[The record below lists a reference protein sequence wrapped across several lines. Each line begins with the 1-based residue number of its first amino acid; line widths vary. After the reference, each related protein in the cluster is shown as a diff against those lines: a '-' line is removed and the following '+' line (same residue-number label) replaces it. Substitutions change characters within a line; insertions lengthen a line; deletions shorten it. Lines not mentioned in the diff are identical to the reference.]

1 MTTAT
6 PTGTATQYLSS
17 DFYFAQDALTARE
30 NESIHELRAF
40 LETEV
45 SPIMDDYW
53 ERAEFPMHLIKP
65 MADIGAFGALWEESR
80 QFENSAKYRGW
91 AALESGRAD
100 ASVSTFIGVTSGL
113 AMGSIGVGGSPAQR
127 AEWLPR
133 LGTGELVGAFGL
145 TEPLS
150 GSDSARGL
158 RTTAT
163 RTGDSWTLNG
173 QKRWIGNATF
183 ADVIV
188 IWARDTADDQVKG
201 FLVTSDT
208 PGFTATKIERKQS
221 LRAVQNA
228 DITLTDVIVP
238 EERRLQRVNSFRET
252 AQVLLLT
259 RADVAWQAIGN
270 SIGAYEAAVAYVKE
284 REQFGRKLSS
294 FQLVQDLLS
303 RCLSNISA
311 SIALCMQ
318 TSDLLDQGRQTDA
331 HASMA
336 KSFATSKM
344 RETVAWC
351 REVMGG
357 NGIVLDYGVARRFAD
372 AEAIYSF
379 EGTREMNSL
388 IVGRAITGTSA
399 FVS

>member
-6 PTGTATQYLSS
+6 PTGTAAAHLSS
-17 DFYFAQDALTARE
+17 DFYFAQDALTPRE
-30 NESIHELRAF
+30 NESIHELRSY
-40 LETEV
+40 LEAEV
-45 SPIMDDYW
+45 APIMDDHW
-53 ERAEFPMHLIKP
+53 ERAEFPMHVIKP
-65 MADIGAFGALWEESR
+65 LADIGAYGALWEESR

-91 AALESGRAD
+91 AALESGRID

-113 AMGSIGVGGSPAQR
+113 AMGSIGVGGSPEQR

-133 LGTGELVGAFGL
+133 LGTGEIIGAFGL

-163 RTGDSWTLNG
+163 RHGDSWTLNG
-173 QKRWIGNATF
+173 SKRWIGNATF

-208 PGFTATKIERKQS
+208 PGFVATKIERKQS

-228 DITLTDVIVP
+228 DITLTDVVVP
-238 EERRLQRVNSFRET
+238 EERRLQRANSFRET